1 MGVNCT
7 SNWLGDEGYGCEL
20 YIQLLGMRAMG
31 VNCTSNWLGDE
42 GHGCELYIQ
51 LAGR

>member
-20 YIQLLGMRAMG
+20 YIQLLG
-31 VNCTSNWLGDE
+31 DE

-51 LAGR
+51 LAGG